1 MQKLTSLLIIAA
13 IAFLSEACNMFA
25 PVDPLTPAAS
35 EVSVE
40 QVWTSGATV
49 RGKIDNL
56 DPKNDRQ
63 EKKSGKIL
71 EYGFVWGTQNQPTLE
86 AGTVIKVGE
95 DNPPTPFEF
104 VREINRLSVLT
115 TYYVRTYARNEG
127 GGVGYGPVATFKT
140 DDYVFAELS
149 LGKIT
154 TTSKVSA
161 DIVVNIL
168 SLGNAEITSFGVCY
182 SSANNE
188 PTTKDSRATVNT
200 KAAKGSFTV
209 NVGGLAAGTTYYA
222 RAFAITLGGII
233 YSDATTGF
241 SLGEPAVFT
250 PKKSFTMYYSNPY
263 DLDQGALVSQVGSE
277 DLNWYPYN
285 DKPGIYPRNGAK
297 FAVLGAVNFDQVKY
311 SDLARAN
318 LTNGFINGSYT
329 DVMANQLQNGTV
341 LAFVTNQG
349 RYGKLRVDAHGED
362 RKPGAAAG
370 GDMEVTILTYDKP

>member
-1 MQKLTSLLIIAA
+1 MQKLTRLLIIAG
-13 IAFLSEACNMFA
+13 IAFLFESCNMFA

-49 RGKIDNL
+49 RGKIENL

-71 EYGFVWGTQNQPTLE
+71 EYGFVWATQNQPTLE

-104 VREINRLSVLT
+104 VREISRLSVLT

-149 LGKIT
+149 IGKIT

-161 DIVVNIL
+161 DVVVNIL
-168 SLGNAEITSFGVCY
+168 SLGNAEISSFGVCY
-182 SSANNE
+182 SSTNNE
-188 PTTKDSRATVNT
+188 PTTKDSRATANG
-200 KAAKGSFTV
+200 KAAKGAFTV
-209 NVGGLAAGTTYYA
+209 NVGGLSAGTTYYA

-241 SLGEPAVFT
+241 TLGEPSVFT
-250 PKKSFTMYYSNPY
+250 PKKSFIMYYSNPY
-263 DLDQGALVSQVGSE
+263 DLDAGQLVSQMGS
-277 DLNWYPYN
+277 DDCTWYPYN
-285 DKPGIYPRNGAK
+285 EQPGIYPKNGAR
-297 FAVLGAVNFDQVKY
+297 FAVLGKLNFDQVKY
-311 SDLARAN
+311 ADLARAN
-318 LTNGFINGSYT
+318 LSTNFINGSYT
-329 DVMANQLQNGTV
+329 DTKANQLENGTV
-341 LAFVTNQG
+341 IAFLTNQG
-349 RYGKLRVDAHGED
+349 RYGKMIIDAHGED
-362 RKPGAAAG
+362 RTPGTAGG
-370 GDMEVTILTYDKP
+370 GDMEVTILTYDKQ

>member
-1 MQKLTSLLIIAA
+1 MQKLTSLLVITG
-13 IAFLSEACNMFA
+13 IAFLLEACSMFTA
-25 PVDPLTPAAS
+25 VDPLTPAAS

-71 EYGFVWGTQNQPTLE
+71 EYGFVWGTQNEPTLE

-104 VREINRLSVLT
+104 VREISRLAVLT
-115 TYYVRTYARNEG
+115 TYYVRTYARNQG

-149 LGKIT
+149 IGKVT

-161 DIVVNIL
+161 DVVVDIL

-182 SSANNE
+182 SSTNNE
-188 PTTKDSRATVNT
+188 PTTKDSRATVNA
-200 KAAKGSFTV
+200 KAAKGSFTA
-209 NVGGLAAGTTYYA
+209 NVTGLSAGTTYYA

-241 SLGEPAVFT
+241 TLGEPSVFT

-263 DLDQGALVSQVGSE
+263 DLDAGQLVSQVGSE
-277 DLNWYPYN
+277 DCTWYPYN
-285 DKPGIYPRNGAK
+285 EKPGIYPKNGAR
-297 FAVLGAVNFDQVKY
+297 FMVLGKVNFDQVKY
-311 SDLARAN
+311 TDLARAN
-318 LTNGFINGSYT
+318 LSTSFINGSYT
-329 DVMANQLQNGTV
+329 DTKANQLENGTV
-341 LAFVTNQG
+341 IAFLTNQG
-349 RYGKLRVDAHGED
+349 RYGKMIIDAHGED
-362 RKPGAAAG
+362 RIPGAAGG
-370 GDMEVTILTYDKP
+370 GDMEVTILTYDKQ

>member
-1 MQKLTSLLIIAA
+1 MQKSISLLIIVC
-13 IAFLSEACNMFA
+13 IAFLVEACSMFA

-71 EYGFVWGTQNQPTLE
+71 EYGFVWGTQNQPTIE

-104 VREINRLSVLT
+104 VREINRLDVLT
-115 TYYVRTYARNEG
+115 TYYVRTYAKNQG

-149 LGKIT
+149 IGKIT
-154 TTSKVSA
+154 TTSKASA
-161 DIVVNIL
+161 DVVVNVL
-168 SLGNAEITSFGVCY
+168 SLGNAEISSFGVCY
-182 SSANNE
+182 SSTNNE
-188 PTTKDSRATVNT
+188 PTTKDSRATANG
-200 KAAKGSFTV
+200 KAVKGSFTV

-222 RAFAITLGGII
+222 RAYAITLGGII

-263 DLDQGALVSQVGSE
+263 DLDMGELVSQVGSE
-277 DLNWYPYN
+277 DCNWYPYN
-285 DKPGIYPRNGAK
+285 AIAGIYPKNGAR
-297 FAVLGAVNFDQVKY
+297 FAVLGKVNFDQVKY
-311 SDLARAN
+311 ADLARAN
-318 LTNGFINGSYT
+318 LSTNFINGSYT
-329 DVMANQLQNGTV
+329 DTKANQLENGTV
-341 LAFVTNQG
+341 IAFVTNQG
-349 RYGKLRVDAHGED
+349 RYGKMLINAHGED
-362 RKPGAAAG
+362 RTPGTAGG
-370 GDMEVTILTYDKP
+370 GDMEVTILTYDKQ

>member
-1 MQKLTSLLIIAA
+1 MQKLTRLLIITG
-13 IAFLSEACNMFA
+13 IAFLFESCNMFA

-49 RGKIDNL
+49 RGKIENL

-104 VREINRLSVLT
+104 VREISRLDVLT
-115 TYYVRTYARNEG
+115 TYYVRTYARNQG

-149 LGKIT
+149 IGKIT

-161 DIVVNIL
+161 DVVVNIL

-182 SSANNE
+182 SSTNEE
-188 PTTKDSRATVNT
+188 PTTKDSRATASGESNQRELYSECNRIIC
-200 KAAKGSFTV
+200 G
-209 NVGGLAAGTTYYA
+209 NGLLCACIRHHFGRYHLQRRHHRVRTRRT
-222 RAFAITLGGII
+222 FCFHTEKII
-233 YSDATTGF
+233 YHVLLQ
-241 SLGEPAVFT
+241 SL
-250 PKKSFTMYYSNPY
+250 
-263 DLDQGALVSQVGSE
+263 
-277 DLNWYPYN
+277 
-285 DKPGIYPRNGAK
+285 
-297 FAVLGAVNFDQVKY
+297 
-311 SDLARAN
+311 
-318 LTNGFINGSYT
+318 
-329 DVMANQLQNGTV
+329 
-341 LAFVTNQG
+341 
-349 RYGKLRVDAHGED
+349 
-362 RKPGAAAG
+362 
-370 GDMEVTILTYDKP
+370 